1 MGQKVMNNTDPK
13 KIQRLIECL
22 TDDDDIDAIASNL
35 NETGIDIDG
44 LCAKVQALVDSEKK
58 RKNNE

>member
-1 MGQKVMNNTDPK
+1 MNNTDPK

-44 LCAKVQALVDSEKK
+44 LCAKVQTLVEGN
-58 RKNNE
+58 RKTLGVSQRG